1 MDSGLWAGGNI
12 FLNQTSNAITRFV
25 ENGDFISLDNL
36 TLGYNLPASLTSK
49 INVNAIRFFVQ
60 GQNVLMITNYKG
72 LDPEMETS
80 GVDLNGTPRA
90 KIFSV
95 GVNVKL

>member
-1 MDSGLWAGGNI
+1 MVTFVPSYI
-12 FLNQTSNAITRFV
+12 SKKQTGKAKSI
-25 ENGDFISLDNL
+25 L
-36 TLGYNLPASLTSK
+36 
-49 INVNAIRFFVQ
+49 
-60 GQNVLMITNYKG
+60 LMITKYKG

-90 KIFSV
+90 KIISM